1 MKPGE
6 RRKALTFFCF
16 WILDMTPDI
25 TTQIKELAA
34 PLAEERGLSLVDIE
48 LKSGG
53 GTELW
58 VYLDAEDRG
67 VNLDECAEI
76 SRELGFLVDA
86 HELLDSKYRL
96 NVSSPGLSRP
106 LSDLKQYPK
115 NVGRVLKLRYK
126 SGDEVKKI
134 VAQLEAVDAN
144 ELTVTITE
152 GKKEVTEK
160 IAFESVI
167 EAKVIPQI

>member
-1 MKPGE
+1 
-6 RRKALTFFCF
+6 
-16 WILDMTPDI
+16 MTPDI

-34 PLAEERGLSLVDIE
+34 PLAEERGLFMVDIE

-58 VYLDAEDRG
+58 VYLDAVDRG
-67 VNLDECAEI
+67 VNLDECADI
-76 SRELGFLVDA
+76 SRELGFLIDA
-86 HELLDSKYRL
+86 HELLDSKYIL

-106 LSDLKQYPK
+106 LSDIKQFPK
-115 NVGRVLKLRYK
+115 NIGRQLKLRYRSSNDVNK
-126 SGDEVKKI
+126 TIAK
-134 VAQLEAVDAN
+134 LHAVSDN
-144 ELTVTITE
+144 ELTVIITE
-152 GKKEVTEK
+152 GKEEITEK

>member
-1 MKPGE
+1 
-6 RRKALTFFCF
+6 
-16 WILDMTPDI
+16 MTPDI

-34 PLAEERGLSLVDIE
+34 PLAEERGLFLVDIE

-67 VNLDECAEI
+67 VNLDECADI
-76 SRELGFLVDA
+76 SRELGFLIDA

-106 LSDLKQYPK
+106 LSDIRQYPK
-115 NVGRVLKLRYK
+115 NVGRMLKLRYRTN
-126 SGDEVKKI
+126 GDVNKN
-134 VAQLEAVDAN
+134 VAQLKAVDAN
-144 ELTVTITE
+144 ELTVIITE
-152 GKKEVTEK
+152 GKEEITEK

>member
-1 MKPGE
+1 
-6 RRKALTFFCF
+6 
-16 WILDMTPDI
+16 MTPDI

-34 PLAEERGLSLVDIE
+34 PLAEERGLFLVDIE

-53 GTELW
+53 GIELW

-76 SRELGFLVDA
+76 SRELGFLIDA

-115 NVGRVLKLRYK
+115 NVGRTLKLRYNTTN
-126 SGDEVKKI
+126 GVNKI
-134 VAQLEAVDAN
+134 VAQLDAVDAN
-144 ELTVTITE
+144 ELTVIITE
-152 GKKEVTEK
+152 GKEEITEK
-160 IAFESVI
+160 IAFDSVI

>member
-1 MKPGE
+1 MPGE

-16 WILDMTPDI
+16 WNLDMTPDI

-34 PLAEERGLSLVDIE
+34 PLVEERGLFLVDIE

-67 VNLDECAEI
+67 VNLDECADI
-76 SRELGFLVDA
+76 SRELGFLIDA

-106 LSDLKQYPK
+106 LSDLRQYPK
-115 NVGRVLKLRYK
+115 NVGRTLKLRYRTDD
-126 SGDEVKKI
+126 GVNKI
-134 VAQLEAVDAN
+134 AAQLKAVDKN
-144 ELTVTITE
+144 ELTVIITE
-152 GKKEVTEK
+152 GKEEITEK